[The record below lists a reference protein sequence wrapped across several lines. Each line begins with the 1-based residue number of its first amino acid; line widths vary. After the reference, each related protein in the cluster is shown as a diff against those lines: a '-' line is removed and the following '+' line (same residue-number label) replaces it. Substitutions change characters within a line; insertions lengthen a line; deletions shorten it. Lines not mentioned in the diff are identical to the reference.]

1 VQEISESTRLK
12 VILKKEIT
20 MKKLF
25 YSLIVLGTIFAAFF
39 ALSRSSGAQQKE
51 SGEQRISPEAGKQMG
66 ALAREKASR
75 TAAQKKI
82 NSQLLYKIKME
93 RGERIADGVDTLE
106 TGLTVDDK
114 GYIEVDIVA
123 DVTKK
128 LRKKLKAVKAKIIVS
143 LPEYRSITASVPI
156 SAVESLAELDE
167 VYFISPRQKAM
178 TQKKSENRI
187 TKSPAFGIGDL
198 LKSPST
204 FNFADRAA
212 NVRDFLTANLDG
224 DSPNTGSVTSQGD
237 VTHQANTFR
246 TMTGFNGAGIKI
258 GVMSDGVNTLAARQ
272 ATGDLPPNVTVL
284 AGQAGMGDEGTA
296 MLELVHD
303 IAPGAQLYFASGFN
317 GLANFAQNVRAL
329 RAAGCTI
336 IIDDIGYSNESVFQN
351 GQAANVISP
360 NNGGVVVQAVNDV
373 TVGSMAGAL
382 YFSSAANSGNK
393 TDGTSGTWEG
403 DFVDGGVAGGI
414 LQGAGNLHNF
424 GSSVVNP
431 ITQGGNNLISLQW
444 SDPLGG
450 SANDYDMFVINSAGT
465 QVIAAGT
472 DPQSGTQDPMEFIP
486 GSANVT
492 GNSIVITKFSGA
504 ARFLRLDSN
513 RGRLGV
519 STQGSTKG
527 HNAGINTISIA
538 ATPSGPAV
546 DGPNGSIGPFP
557 NPHSSVN
564 QIEKFSS
571 DGPRRIFYNADGTLI
586 TPGNVS
592 STGGQL
598 LQKPDMTAADGSSTT
613 TPGFIPFFGTSA
625 AAPHA
630 GALFALVKSACSTA
644 TNTQIYNAFAA
655 TAIDIEAAGVDR
667 DSGAGIIMPIP
678 ALASLSSLCG
688 GTPSSVQFSAAAYSV
703 NEDGGTVAIT
713 VTRTGGTAALSVNY
727 ATSNGTATAGND
739 YQAANGTL
747 NFAANENSKT
757 FNITILDDTSTE
769 GNETVNLTLSSP
781 VGATIGTPATA
792 VLNIIDNDVT
802 CTYQLNPTSNSLAA
816 AGGSGLFQVGTSAG
830 CAWSTTVSAPF
841 ATDNG
846 DAQSAPETV
855 FTNSNP
861 ITINDRTANA
871 NPPGLGSLYP
881 SNITVA
887 GMSGT
892 ITQVKATVNGLSHTF
907 PDDVD
912 ILLVGPGGQRT
923 ILMSDAGGDPDL
935 SGVNVTFD
943 QNAATLPDAGP
954 ITTTSYR
961 PANYG
966 GNTNIEP
973 GGVDNFP
980 APAPGQTN
988 YTADLSVFNGTVPNG
1003 TWQLF
1008 VVDDENVDTGSI
1020 SGGWSLDI
1028 TTGGGTG
1035 GWITITSGASGS
1047 GNGTVGYNVAA
1058 NPGANSRV
1066 GTITVGGQVHTVSQ
1080 AGTTTTTRRLF
1091 DFDGDG
1097 KADVSVFRPDNG
1109 AWYLL
1114 QSQNGFTGLQFGLST
1129 DKLAPADYDGD
1140 GKTDVAVVRNGT
1152 WYLQRSQLGFTGI
1165 AFGDGND
1172 IPVPADYDGDGKADL
1187 AVFRPSNG
1195 AWYLQRSQLGF
1206 TGIQFG
1212 QNGDKPVAADYDGD
1226 GKADIAVNRAG
1237 TWYILRSQLGFTGI
1251 AFGDGNDKLVPADY
1265 DGDGKADV
1273 AVFRPSNGVWY
1284 LQQSQAGFTG
1294 IAFGVGTDTPAAAD
1308 YDGDG
1313 RTDLAVFRNGVWYL
1327 NRTTAGFTGIAFG
1340 AATDKPIPNAF
1351 VP

>member
-1 VQEISESTRLK
+1 
-12 VILKKEIT
+12 
-20 MKKLF
+20 MKKIF
-25 YSLIVLGTIFAAFF
+25 YSLVLLGTVFAAF
-39 ALSRSSGAQQKE
+39 LTINQPSGAQTNE
-51 SGEQRISPEAGKQMG
+51 SDTKRISPEAARQMG
-66 ALAREKASR
+66 ALAQEKTSR

-82 NSQLLYKIKME
+82 DSNLLYTIKMQ
-93 RGERIADGVDTLE
+93 RGERIAEGVDKLE
-106 TGLTVDDK
+106 TGLTVDEK

-128 LRKKLKAVKAKIIVS
+128 LRRKLKAVKAKIIVS

-156 SAVESLAELDE
+156 TAIEPLAELEE
-167 VYFISPRQKAM
+167 VYFISPRQKPM
-178 TQKKSENRI
+178 TQKKSENR
-187 TKSPAFGIGDL
+187 TPENSEDGIGDL

-204 FNFADRAA
+204 YNFADRAA
-212 NVRDFLTANLDG
+212 NVRDFLAANLDG
-224 DSPNTGSVTSQGD
+224 DSPNTGSVTSQAD

-246 TMTGFNGAGIKI
+246 TMTGFNGAGVKI

-303 IAPGAQLYFASGFN
+303 LAPGAQLYFASGFN
-317 GLANFAQNVRAL
+317 GLPNFAQNVRAL

-360 NNGGVVVQAVNDV
+360 NNAGVVVQAVNDV
-373 TVGSMAGAL
+373 TVGSQAGAL
-382 YFSSAANSGNK
+382 FFSSAANSGNK

-403 DFVDGGVAGGI
+403 DFVDAGPATGI

-424 GSSVVNP
+424 GSSVINP
-431 ITQGGNNLISLQW
+431 ITQGGNNLISLHW

-450 SANDYDMFVINSAGT
+450 SANDYDMFVINGAGT
-465 QVIAAGT
+465 QVVAAGT
-472 DPQSGTQDPMEFIP
+472 NSQTGTQDGMEFIA
-486 GSANVT
+486 GTANVT

-513 RGRLGV
+513 RGRLAV
-519 STQGSTKG
+519 STPGSTKG

-564 QIEKFSS
+564 QVEKFSS

-592 STGGQL
+592 ATGGQL

-644 TNTQIYNAFAA
+644 TNTQLYNAFAA
-655 TAIDIEAAGVDR
+655 TAIDIEAAGADR
-667 DSGAGIIMPIP
+667 DSGAGVIMPIP

-688 GTPSSVQFSAAAYSV
+688 GTPSSVQFSAATYSV
-703 NEDGGTVAIT
+703 NENGGSAVIT
-713 VTRTGGTAALSVNY
+713 VTRTGGTAAVSVNY
-727 ATSNGTATAGND
+727 ATGNGTATAGAD

-747 NFAANENSKT
+747 NFAANENAKSFT
-757 FNITILDDTSTE
+757 ITIIDDTAVE

-792 VLNIIDNDVT
+792 VLNIIDNDAS
-802 CTYQLNPTSNSLAA
+802 CAYQLTPPNSSFAS
-816 AGGSGLFQVGTSAG
+816 AGGGGSFQVGTAAG
-830 CAWSTTVSAPF
+830 CAWTTTVSASL
-841 ATDNG
+841 ASNGG
-846 DAQSAPETV
+846 DALTAPEVV

-861 ITINDRTANA
+861 ITINDRTANT

-881 SNITVA
+881 SNIAVA
-887 GMSGT
+887 GLSGT
-892 ITQVKATVNGLSHTF
+892 ITQVKATLNGLTHTF

-912 ILLVGPGGQRT
+912 VLLVGPGGQRT

-943 QNAATLPDAGP
+943 QNAPTLPDGGP
-954 ITTTSYR
+954 ITATSYR

-966 GNTNIEP
+966 GNTTIEP
-973 GGVDNFP
+973 NAVDNFP
-980 APAPGQTN
+980 APASGQTN
-988 YTADLSVFNGTVPNG
+988 YTADLSVFNGTSPNG
-1003 TWQLF
+1003 TWQLY
-1008 VVDDENVDTGSI
+1008 VVDDENVDAGSI
-1020 SGGWSLDI
+1020 NGGWSLDI

-1035 GWITITSGASGS
+1035 GGWITVTSGAGGS

-1058 NPGANSRV
+1058 NAGANSRV
-1066 GTITVGGQVHTVSQ
+1066 GTITVAGQVHTVTQ
-1080 AGTTTTTRRLF
+1080 AGTTTTAARRLF

-1097 KADVSVFRPDNG
+1097 KADVSVFRPDG
-1109 AWYLL
+1109 GIWYLL
-1114 QSQNGFTGLQFGLST
+1114 NSQTGFTGVQFGNST
-1129 DKLAPADYDGD
+1129 DKIAPADYDGD
-1140 GKTDVAVVRNGT
+1140 GKTDLAVYRGGN

-1165 AFGDGND
+1165 QFGDASD

-1187 AVFRPSNG
+1187 AVFRPSSGIWYLLQSTAGFTGIQFGATGDKPVAGDYDGDGKTDVAVNRAGIWYILRSQLGFTGIQFGDANDKSVPADYDGDGKTDVAVFRPSNG
-1195 AWYLQRSQLGF
+1195 VWYLQRSQLGF

-1212 QNGDKPVAADYDGD
+1212 AGSDLPVAADYDGD
-1226 GKADIAVNRAG
+1226 GKSDLGVFRPAGG
-1237 TWYILRSQLGFTGI
+1237 TWFLQRSTQGFTGI
-1251 AFGDGNDKLVPADY
+1251 
-1265 DGDGKADV
+1265 
-1273 AVFRPSNGVWY
+1273 S
-1284 LQQSQAGFTG
+1284 
-1294 IAFGVGTDTPAAAD
+1294 
-1308 YDGDG
+1308 
-1313 RTDLAVFRNGVWYL
+1313 
-1327 NRTTAGFTGIAFG
+1327 FG
-1340 AATDKPIPNAF
+1340 ANGDRPTPNAF